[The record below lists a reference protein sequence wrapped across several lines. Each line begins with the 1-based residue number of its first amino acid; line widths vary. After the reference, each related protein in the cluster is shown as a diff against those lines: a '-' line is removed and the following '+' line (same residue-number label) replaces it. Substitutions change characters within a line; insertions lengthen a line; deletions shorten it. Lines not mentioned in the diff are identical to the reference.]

1 MVLQLPLNLKH
12 YIFILVFKFIIK
24 NRGATLAD
32 GTTYGN
38 TIANQR
44 SLTVNG
50 KLNFENLYNK
60 VDFLKETN
68 KKFASTKGKSSAT
81 MSTQATSGNKAVKV
95 SLSADYTFS
104 RMLTL
109 NAYFDHQT
117 NIPVVSASSYP
128 TSTNDFGISLKFSLT
143 R

>member
-1 MVLQLPLNLKH
+1 MK
-12 YIFILVFKFIIK
+12 I
-24 NRGATLAD
+24 
-32 GTTYGN
+32 
-38 TIANQR
+38 
-44 SLTVNG
+44 
-50 KLNFENLYNK
+50 
-60 VDFLKETN
+60 
-68 KKFASTKGKSSAT
+68 
-81 MSTQATSGNKAVKV
+81 

-128 TSTNDFGISLKFSLT
+128 TSTNDFGVSLKFSLT

>member
-1 MVLQLPLNLKH
+1 MYSKLDATSKIMHYESKLVNVKLFGVGKRPAASGGKGRVSNDLNL
-12 YIFILVFKFIIK
+12 
-24 NRGATLAD
+24 RAD
-32 GTTYGN
+32 FSWRD
-38 TIANQR
+38 Q
-44 SLTVNG
+44 
-50 KLNFENLYNK
+50 
-60 VDFLKETN
+60 
-68 KKFASTKGKSSAT
+68 SALCRDIQAV
-81 MSTQATSGNKAVKV
+81 STQATSGNKAIKV

-128 TSTNDFGISLKFSLT
+128 TSTNDFGVSLKFSLT